1 MDSPYPAPPPAPP
14 RPALDGFAVAALV
27 AGLLCGL
34 PVVGVVLGA
43 VALSRI
49 KRTGDRGKGLAVT
62 GLVLSALGTLY
73 LAVMAAGGAFQSGE
87 GAEDGSFAGS
97 RGGGSFALHK
107 GDCVDTPHDDLVD
120 RIARTAVA
128 PCARTHTAE
137 VFGVFELP
145 GGGYPGEDS
154 ISEAAESRCWR
165 LTSAYAMDTWAFPKD
180 VEVYY
185 LAPSSESWVWG
196 DRQVSCLF
204 GRDEGPL
211 KGSLR
216 QDETTLDEHQV
227 AYLKAVNT
235 FDDAKA
241 EAPEAEYVEDDLA
254 AYKQWAENVTAALDE
269 EARILRAHEWPADVR
284 QHVAAIDAEIAAAR
298 PLWAKAAKAKDA
310 DTYYDHY
317 EAAEDLSGDVDAA
330 VKARAAL
337 GLATSAPAADAEV

>member
-14 RPALDGFAVAALV
+14 RPPMDKIAVAALV

-43 VALSRI
+43 VVLSRI
-49 KRTGDRGKGLAVT
+49 KRTGDRGKGFAVT

-73 LAVMAAGGAFQSGE
+73 LAVMAAGGAFQSDK
-87 GAEDGSFAGS
+87 GAEDALPVGLRDGDSAFS
-97 RGGGSFALHK
+97 LHK
-107 GDCVDTPHDDLVD
+107 GDCVDTPHDDLED
-120 RIARTAVA
+120 RIATMATV

-145 GGGYPGEDS
+145 GGGYPGDDS
-154 ISEAAESRCWR
+154 ISRTAESRCWK
-165 LTSAYAMDTWAFPKD
+165 LTSAYAMDTWAFPGD

-185 LAPSSESWVWG
+185 FAPSSESWGWG
-196 DRQVSCLF
+196 DREVSCMF
-204 GRDEGPL
+204 GKDEGPL

-241 EAPEAEYVEDDLA
+241 EAPEAEYVEDDLD
-254 AYKQWAENVTAALDE
+254 AYKQWAEDVTAALDE
-269 EARILRAHEWPADVR
+269 EARILRAHEWPADVK

-317 EAAEDLSGDVDAA
+317 EAAEDLSGDEAA

-337 GLATSAPAADAEV
+337 DLATSAPAADAEA